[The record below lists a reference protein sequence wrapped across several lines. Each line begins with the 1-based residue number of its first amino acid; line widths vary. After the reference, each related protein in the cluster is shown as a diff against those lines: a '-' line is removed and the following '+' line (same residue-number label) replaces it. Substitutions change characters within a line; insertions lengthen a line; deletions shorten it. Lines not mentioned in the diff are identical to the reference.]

1 MAEGDGRLSDRHRQI
16 IQQIAVANADK
27 PGGLLPI
34 LHEIQDSLGF
44 IPEAGVPVIAEAL
57 NLSRAEVHGV
67 ISFYHLFRTDPPG
80 RRTLYLCRAEACQS
94 MGGRALEQHAKS
106 RLGVEFHQTTSDGDF
121 TLEPIYCLGN
131 CACAPAVMIDR
142 DVYGRVTPQR
152 LDEVLGQ
159 AAEAA
164 ST

>member
-1 MAEGDGRLSDRHRQI
+1 MGEGDGSLWGEHLQL
-16 IQQIAVANADK
+16 IQQIAAANADK

-34 LHEIQDSLGF
+34 LHEIQRKLGF
-44 IPEAGVPVIAEAL
+44 IPDAGVPTIAEAL
-57 NLSRAEVHGV
+57 NLSRAEINGV
-67 ISFYHLFRTDPPG
+67 ISFYHLFRTNPPG

-94 MGGRALEQHAKS
+94 MGGRALEKHVKS
-106 RLGVEFHQTTSDGDF
+106 RLGVGFHETTSDGEF

-142 DVYGRVTPQR
+142 DVYGRLTPQR

-159 AAEAA
+159 VAEQA